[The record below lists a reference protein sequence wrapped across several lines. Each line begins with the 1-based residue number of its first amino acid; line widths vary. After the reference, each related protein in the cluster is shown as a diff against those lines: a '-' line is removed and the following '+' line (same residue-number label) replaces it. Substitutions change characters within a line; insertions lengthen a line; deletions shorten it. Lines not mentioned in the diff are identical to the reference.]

1 MKLSNLLVVL
11 SALALSACQTNP
23 SKPYVADTSRSYAK
37 NVMLAGGIG
46 GDLRDVSWQD
56 AKKAREKALAEG
68 AVDSGG
74 PSLAGAGAFG
84 VVNYLSPPPGFS
96 MAGAGV
102 MGALSWMAVGSTD
115 PSSAPHVIAWMPKSG
130 ATSPKSAQTEFAALI
145 AAAMEKAVKNVQL
158 PDGYAFGDVTRTDTG
173 PFGGKG
179 EWTETTVAISGS
191 RCSEP
196 LRQCSFNITLK
207 DPYEGFAPMGN
218 GGYPAYAF
226 VARGTAHDDHT
237 GWIRQS
243 APVMS
248 SDKASAYV
256 RSWSA
261 ILPEA
266 EFYVALSRYLPDWVY
281 IYLPGGQR
289 VARHTPDGAYSWL
302 PYPVLLNKGSTH
314 YFIEPEPATA
324 TAAAK

>member
-1 MKLSNLLVVL
+1 MKWSYFLILS
-11 SALALSACQTNP
+11 SALALTACQTNP
-23 SKPYVADTSRSYAK
+23 SKPYAADPGRSYAK

-56 AKKAREKALAEG
+56 AKKAREKALAKG
-68 AVDSGG
+68 AVDSGE
-74 PSLAGAGAFG
+74 PSLVGAGAFG
-84 VVNYLSPPPGFS
+84 VVNYLAPPPGFS

-130 ATSPKSAQTEFAALI
+130 ATSTKSAQAEFAALI
-145 AAAMEKAVKNVQL
+145 AAAMKKAVNNVQL
-158 PDGYAFGDVTRTDTG
+158 PAGYSFGDITTTATG
-173 PFGGKG
+173 PFGGTG
-179 EWTETTVAISGS
+179 EWTETTVVISGS

-196 LRQCSFNITLK
+196 LMKCSFNITLK
-207 DPYEGFAPMGN
+207 EPYDGFAPTGN
-218 GGYPAYAF
+218 GSYPAYSF
-226 VARGTAHDDHT
+226 VAHGTAHEDHT

-248 SDKASAYV
+248 SNKASASV
-256 RSWSA
+256 KSWSA

-266 EFYVALSRYLPDWVY
+266 EFYVALSRHLPDWVY

-289 VARHTPDGAYSWL
+289 VSRHTPDDKYSWL
-302 PYPVLLNKGSTH
+302 PYPVLLNQGSTY
-314 YFIEPEPATA
+314 YFIQPEPVSA
-324 TAAAK
+324 TAAK